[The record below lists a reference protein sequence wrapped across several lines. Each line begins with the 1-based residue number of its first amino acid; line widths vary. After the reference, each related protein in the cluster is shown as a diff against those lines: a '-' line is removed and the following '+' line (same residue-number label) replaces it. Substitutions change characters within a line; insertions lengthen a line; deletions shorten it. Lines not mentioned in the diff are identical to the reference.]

1 MVFWVNLAFCKIVV
15 MFSKA
20 FFLFALPR
28 QVFFVSLFVCVHVC
42 RCYVVCTYLW
52 EPEDN
57 VENYSLD
64 LH

>member
-1 MVFWVNLAFCKIVV
+1 MVFWVKLAFCKIVV

-28 QVFFVSLFVCVHVC
+28 QVFFCESVCVCSCVQV
-42 RCYVVCTYLW
+42 YVVCTYLW
-52 EPEDN
+52 ETEDN
-57 VENYSLD
+57 VEDCSLD